1 VARDRDRARRS
12 RTPRRART
20 LGRAAVAAALA
31 AGWFSVAF
39 ALGAASEPKRAVPAS
54 EPKRAVTASE
64 PKSAEPEEGSPFP
77 TPERLEDLM
86 ESPLPEGAFRREVA
100 DVEAWTLEGPFPNV
114 VAAAPYREP
123 SDWGGLLE
131 SEAARH
137 AGLVVPTEAMHC
149 AAREWGRF
157 HLAHGAPPGP
167 DLTEW
172 IGARCSASTPQIS
185 YHEFEGGVP
194 AGASEAEI
202 FDGWRQAVGS
212 LLSKSLVGGPLVAGI
227 WYGRKEDRAIAVIAV
242 GERVVRIHPLPVV
255 LEGDGSFVLQG
266 ETLVESSEVSA
277 MVNRG
282 RYGESE
288 CERAQNLRLPRFVF
302 RCKTD
307 PTDRDSWLSVT
318 TTPPGRVVGR
328 GALGVAL
335 FPSGDPHGDWR
346 RPHLG
351 DPVMVGPKTDVKSE
365 IVAIVNRVRGQAGL
379 EPIELSPTQSHVA
392 ERLAPYYFASA
403 FGFGRA
409 EVSDLVVMG
418 LLAGWNVEGVVQWGY
433 FTSSF
438 VLRSLDLDR
447 LVATAIA
454 HPGGRRAL
462 LSSEARELAVGA
474 VVRDDT
480 PFLATIFGSYAL
492 FEEESHDKAAR
503 RVLDALDAARAAHGK
518 PRARLLLDVVP
529 LGRLA
534 AARVQ
539 GGEKPPDVMNDLLR
553 QSSQVLGR
561 SVNGWFVDAHDLD
574 HIGFP
579 EALLERDVVEVAV
592 GISHHKAEGEAWGSW
607 VVLIVAAGP
616 EGRGA

>member
-1 VARDRDRARRS
+1 M
-12 RTPRRART
+12 
-20 LGRAAVAAALA
+20 
-31 AGWFSVAF
+31 GWLSVAS
-39 ALGAASEPKRAVPAS
+39 ALGSD
-54 EPKRAVTASE
+54 
-64 PKSAEPEEGSPFP
+64 PKSKTAEPENGSPFP
-77 TPERLEDLM
+77 TPERLEDLTK
-86 ESPLPEGAFRREVA
+86 SPLPEGAFDQTVA

-123 SDWGGLLE
+123 SDWGGLLAA
-131 SEAARH
+131 EASRH

-157 HLAHGAPPGP
+157 HLEHGAPPGP

-172 IGARCSASTPQIS
+172 MGARCSASTPQIT
-185 YHEFEGGVP
+185 YRQFEGGIP
-194 AGASEAEI
+194 ADASEAEV
-202 FDGWRQAVGS
+202 FEAWQSAVGS
-212 LLSKSLVGGPLVAGI
+212 LLSKSLVGGPLSAGI
-227 WYGRKEDRAIAVIAV
+227 WYGRKGNRAIAVVAV
-242 GERVVRIHPLPVV
+242 GERIVHVRPLPVV
-255 LEGDGSFVLQG
+255 LEGDGSFVLEG
-266 ETLVESSEVSA
+266 ETLAETSEVSA

-282 RYGESE
+282 RFGEAD
-288 CERAQNLRLPRFVF
+288 CERAGNLRLPRFAF

-307 PTDRDSWLSVT
+307 PADRDSWLTVT
-318 TTPPGRVVGR
+318 ATPPGRVIGR
-328 GALGVAL
+328 VALGVAL
-335 FPSGDPHGDWR
+335 FPSGDPHADWQ

-351 DPVMVGPKTDVKSE
+351 DPVTVGPQTDVTTE
-365 IVAIVNRVRGQAGL
+365 IATIVNRVRDQAGL
-379 EPIELSPTQSHVA
+379 APIELSPAQSEVA
-392 ERLAPYYFASA
+392 RRLAPYYFASA
-403 FGFGRA
+403 FGFGRS

-418 LLAGWNVEGVVQWGY
+418 LVAGWSVEGVVQWGY

-454 HPGGRRAL
+454 HPSGRRAL
-462 LSSEARELAVGA
+462 LSNDARQLAVGA
-474 VVRDDT
+474 VVRDDA
-480 PFLATIFGSYAL
+480 PFLATIFGSYSL
-492 FEEESHDKAAR
+492 FEEASHDKAAR

-539 GGEKPPDVMNDLLR
+539 GGEKPPDVLNDLLR
-553 QSSQVLGR
+553 QSTQVLGR

-574 HIGFP
+574 QIAFP
-579 EALLERDVVEVAV
+579 DALLERDVVEVAV
-592 GISHHKAEGEAWGSW
+592 GISHHKAKGEAWGKW